1 MDYLWSP
8 WRYRYVSGG
17 DKAGGCPF
25 CEMARQ
31 DPARDRERLI
41 LRRANHNFVFLNL
54 FPYTTGHMLI
64 APYAHRA
71 RLTDLDPEVLNE
83 MMLLARQA
91 EMALETVYRAEGYN
105 VGINIGK
112 CAGAGVADHLHTHC
126 LPRWTGDANFM
137 SVAGETRVLPEELS
151 TTYQKLAGAF
161 QRIPA

>member
-8 WRYRYVSGG
+8 WRFRYVSGG
-17 DKAGGCPF
+17 ATKGDCPF
-25 CEMARQ
+25 CDMARA
-31 DPARDRERLI
+31 DPGQDRERLI
-41 LRRANHNFVFLNL
+41 LHRAKYNFVFLNL
-54 FPYTTGHMLI
+54 FPYTSGHLLV

-71 RLTDLDPEVLNE
+71 RLHEIEDAALNE
-83 MMLLARQA
+83 MMRLARDA
-91 EMALETVYRAEGYN
+91 ESALESVYHAEGYN
-105 VGINIGK
+105 MGINIGK

-161 QRIPA
+161 QHLKH